1 MKASP
6 ECRSQIQTF
15 IAQAA
20 RHHDDLL
27 IHINT
32 QAQHADWHTVED
44 LAQDVWLYVIT
55 RMNSGAAQAGGTDPE
70 SGLPACLASAAREVL
85 GLQPTPALTDDNELL
100 AAVLR
105 EHRVIDGPVP
115 EQLLPVAA

>member
-6 ECRSQIQTF
+6 ECRSQTQAVV
-15 IAQAA
+15 AQAA
-20 RHHDDLL
+20 RHHEGLL
-27 IHINT
+27 TYINS
-32 QAQHADWHTVED
+32 QAPHTNWHTIED
-44 LAQDVWLYVIT
+44 LAQDAWLYVIT
-55 RMNSGAAQAGGTDPE
+55 RMNSGIAQAGGTDSE

-85 GLQPTPALTDDNELL
+85 GLQPTPAPTNDNELL

-115 EQLLPVAA
+115 EQLLPVAV